1 MPKTVLVVDDNPA
14 SLAHFGE
21 STVRAYQLAMTPPTM
36 PVVLA
41 ADGVLQESAM
51 PANFDGR
58 IPKLPKLSAPAGDPV
73 AVAEL
78 AQLLVAAENP
88 VIVTSRTS

>member
-1 MPKTVLVVDDNPA
+1 MHAAQDVAATVRDYTKWDDNPA

-51 PANFDGR
+51 PR
-58 IPKLPKLSAPAGDPV
+58 
-73 AVAEL
+73 
-78 AQLLVAAENP
+78 
-88 VIVTSRTS
+88 